1 MIMPQ
6 LKGILTALIKKK
18 KTGGVMLGMLNVN
31 GQELSGINDIPKYGY
46 SAVSKNY
53 VTTQLN
59 TKLDKAA
66 DIDMKNKKNFPDN

>member
-1 MIMPQ
+1 
-6 LKGILTALIKKK
+6 
-18 KTGGVMLGMLNVN
+18 MLGMLNVN
-31 GQELSGINDIPKYGY
+31 GQELSGINDIPRYGY